1 MPRPRPIADSRS
13 TQRNRLDDLPRLKM
27 QHLTVVQ
34 LTAFAAPSA
43 LLFLFRAAS
52 YVTRRAM
59 QRASASGWPPS
70 LNNVKR
76 VAVIGA
82 GHLEQ
87 AKGLLAHCQDARH
100 PSEIPLPSGTARAR
114 KTSGQADRPPT
125 HRSATAPG
133 YFRHHVFCV

>member
-1 MPRPRPIADSRS
+1 
-13 TQRNRLDDLPRLKM
+13 M

-76 VAVIGA
+76 IAVIGA
-82 GHLEQ
+82 GHLEQAMIRRWIDQ
-87 AKGLLAHCQDARH
+87 AKGLLAHCQDARQ
-100 PSEIPLPSGTARAR
+100 PSEIPLPSSTARAR
-114 KTSGQADRPPT
+114 KASGQADRPPT
-125 HRSATAPG
+125 HRSATVPG